1 MDVVARYLKT
11 VRSGLAGPQRDD
23 IIRELSENLRSQV
36 EDKESELG
44 RPLSEAEVEAILK
57 AHGHPLI
64 VAGNT
69 GRSSAALPS
78 GSNWL
83 GRCCSRFTPRCC
95 RLIWGLPAL

>member
-64 VAGNT
+64 VAGKYRQEQ
-69 GRSSAALPS
+69 RS
-78 GSNWL
+78 
-83 GRCCSRFTPRCC
+83 FTFGKQLVGPVLFRE
-95 RLIWGLPAL
+95 